1 MWLRVPADLPLDD
14 VHVRTVADG
23 EPEFVPAVVDAAR
36 SDGADT
42 WWRARL
48 PCHNPVTSYRWI
60 LTGGPTGYAW
70 LNGTGLHL
78 RDVPDTNDFRLV
90 AHDRPPPDWPLDT
103 VVYQVFPDR
112 FAKSSRSVLAAAG
125 AQPRAR
131 LGGPRALDGA
141 GLRVRGQDQGK
152 QLYGGDL
159 DGITDHLDHLER
171 LGTDVLY
178 LTPFFP
184 ARSNH
189 RYDASTFERVDPV
202 LGGDDA
208 LRRLTAEAHRRGMRV
223 IGDIT
228 TNHTGDSHEWFVE
241 ARARDRSRTR
251 LLLLDNA

>member
-1 MWLRVPADLPLDD
+1 MPDWAVPA
-14 VHVRTVADG
+14 RWT
-23 EPEFVPAVVDAAR
+23 EP
-36 SDGADT
+36 
-42 WWRARL
+42 
-48 PCHNPVTSYRWI
+48 
-60 LTGGPTGYAW
+60 
-70 LNGTGLHL
+70 
-78 RDVPDTNDFRLV
+78 
-90 AHDRPPPDWPLDT
+90 
-103 VVYQVFPDR
+103 VY
-112 FAKSSRSVLAAAG
+112 
-125 AQPRAR
+125 
-131 LGGPRALDGA
+131 
-141 GLRVRGQDQGK
+141 RVRGQDQGK

-171 LGTDVLY
+171 LGADVLY

-189 RYDASTFERVDPV
+189 RYDASTFDRVDPV

-208 LRRLTAEAHRRGMRV
+208 LGRLTAEAHRRGMRV